1 MLKKKWEK
9 CLVLKE
15 YGVDIIQNRS
25 DKMDDKYCGNCKH
38 FNGSGGYVV
47 TCCDVNR
54 PWFCCYS
61 NTVACENY
69 EKVKD
74 KMEEL

>member
-1 MLKKKWEK
+1 MKYFDLGFIVAEA
-9 CLVLKE
+9 LIHHVE
-15 YGVDIIQNRS
+15 
-25 DKMDDKYCGNCKH
+25 MDDKYCGNCKH

-74 KMEEL
+74 KMEKL